1 MSKVTS
7 KLQITIPKR
16 LAEQYGLV
24 PGDDIEFI
32 AAGDSMRLV
41 PARSRARQ
49 QLSPGERLRLFD
61 AATTRQIQREK
72 SMALSPEGKTAQ
84 DWDRADLYTRGKPD

>member
-1 MSKVTS
+1 MAKITS

-16 LAEQYGLV
+16 LAEQYGMV
-24 PGDDIEFI
+24 PGDEVEFLP
-32 AAGDSMRLV
+32 AGDSMRLV

-49 QLSPGERLRLFD
+49 QLSPDERLRLFD
-61 AATTRQIQREK
+61 AATTRQIKREK
-72 SMALSPEGKTAQ
+72 TMALSPEGKTGR